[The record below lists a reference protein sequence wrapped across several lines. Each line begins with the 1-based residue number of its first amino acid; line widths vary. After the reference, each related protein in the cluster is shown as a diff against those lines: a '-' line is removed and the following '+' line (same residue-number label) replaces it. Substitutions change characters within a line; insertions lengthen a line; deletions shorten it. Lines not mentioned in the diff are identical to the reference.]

1 MSYARLWIICGVL
14 GGGLW
19 LAQADETSPAKPFFL
34 PKSPVAA
41 AYVLGRL
48 SNQELTAAP
57 RSEFVYVA
65 LLQRAGLARK
75 YRVEALNGLAKLRQ
89 TDALTELLAGLTE
102 LDTKGATAEPVLHDL
117 APLLLQSDAD
127 ALKAKSATL
136 AQLTQTAKLPFTRQ
150 LAYAALLTI
159 EGADGPTWQQTSAH
173 PGQFADLVSGIALLR
188 DPNQRAAFHLQLAA
202 LLQAAELPEVRRA
215 AISSSV
221 TLPGSEAEV
230 FNTLAGLVRAGTE
243 RATAIA
249 ALQKIPRSFWSR
261 DQLEPLVTS
270 LVAYLQTVPVEQRTG
285 PEALSAFQFATDLT
299 GLLPTETAATF
310 GRTLRSLGVS
320 VFVIRTIPE
329 QMLYDQSL
337 IVVAV
342 GKPVELVLI
351 NDDAMPHNLVI
362 TQPEA
367 LEAIGS
373 AAERLPPTPD
383 AQGRLY
389 VPNSPQVLHA
399 TKLVEFGQ
407 QARLS
412 FTAPDAPGDYHF
424 VCTFPGH
431 WRRMNGTLAVV
442 QDVEAYLA
450 SHAAQKTPQMTE
462 WKIEELTPALTKLNS
477 GRDWRRGQELFT
489 QLSCASCHRIGN
501 EGATFGPDLTS
512 VFAQFQ
518 NDPRAVLQQI
528 LEPSLVISNAYRAF
542 DFELADGEEISGLI
556 VKDDGQSLTV
566 QAGASAALTHTFAK
580 AQIKTQQPQRSSLMP
595 VGLLN
600 QSSAEDILDL
610 LAFIK
615 AGGTPAEHSHQP

>member
-136 AQLTQTAKLPFTRQ
+136 TQLTQTAKLPFTRQ

-159 EGADGPTWQQTSAH
+159 EGAGGLTWQQTSAH

-221 TLPGSEAEV
+221 TLPGSEAEI

-299 GLLPTETAATF
+299 ALLPTETAATF

-373 AAERLPPTPD
+373 AAERLPPTAD

-412 FTAPDAPGDYHF
+412 FTAPDTPGDYHF

-450 SHAAQKTPQMTE
+450 SHAAQKAPQMTE

-566 QAGASAALTHTFAK
+566 QSGASAALTHTFAK

-615 AGGTPAEHSHQP
+615 AGGAPAEHSHQP

>member
-1 MSYARLWIICGVL
+1 MRYLWMGMLSAFL
-14 GGGLW
+14 GGAAGFVHGE
-19 LAQADETSPAKPFFL
+19 AAGTNKAFFL

-48 SNQELTAAP
+48 SNPELIAAP
-57 RSEFVYVA
+57 RGEFVYAA

-89 TDALTELLAGLTE
+89 TDVLTELLAGLTE

-117 APLLLQSDAD
+117 APLLLQSDGE

-136 AQLTQTAKLPFTRQ
+136 AQLARAAKVPFTRQ
-150 LAYAALLTI
+150 LAYAALLTV

-188 DPNQRAAFHLQLAA
+188 DPHQRAAFHPQLAA
-202 LLQAAELPEVRRA
+202 LLQTAASPEVRRA
-215 AISSSV
+215 AIRSSV
-221 TLPGSEAEV
+221 TLPGSEVEV
-230 FNTLAGLVRAGTE
+230 FNTLAGLIRSGTE
-243 RATAIA
+243 RAPAIA

-261 DQLEPLVTS
+261 DQLEPLATS
-270 LVAYLQTVPVEQRTG
+270 LVAYLQTVPVEQRTA
-285 PEALSAFQFATDLT
+285 PEALSAFQLATDLT
-299 GLLPTETAATF
+299 PLLPTETAVTF

-337 IVVAV
+337 IVVPV

-362 TQPEA
+362 TAPGA
-367 LEAIGS
+367 LEEIGS

-389 VPNSPQVLHA
+389 VPHSPLVLHA
-399 TKLVEFGQ
+399 TRLVEFGQ

-412 FTAPDAPGDYHF
+412 FTTPDAPGDYPF

-442 QDVEAYLA
+442 DDVDAYLA
-450 SHAAQKTPQMTE
+450 SHAAQKTPQITE
-462 WKIEELTPALTKLNS
+462 WKIEELTPALTKLDS

-501 EGATFGPDLTS
+501 EGVAFGPDLTA

-518 NDPRAVLQQI
+518 NDPRAVLRQI

-566 QAGASAALTHTFAK
+566 QSGASAALTHTFAK
-580 AQIKTQQPQRSSLMP
+580 AQIRAQQPQRSSLMP

-610 LAFIK
+610 LAFIRT
-615 AGGTPAEHSHQP
+615 GGTPAEHSHPR